1 MTDTRKVYDESEEVY
16 MDMEE
21 IGNDFQSIQEWLANH
36 WSDVPDEEENGDMY
50 DKIMTAKIWDQ
61 FEEFA
66 SGLGY
71 SLEEEEEDE
80 HGTEKE

>member
-1 MTDTRKVYDESEEVY
+1 MADTRKVYDESESVY

-21 IGNDFQSIQEWLANH
+21 IGNDFESIQEWLANH
-36 WSDVPDEEENGDMY
+36 WIDVPDEEEDGDMY

-61 FEEFA
+61 LEEFA

-71 SLEEEEEDE
+71 ILEEDE
-80 HGTEKE
+80 GEE